1 MTYLSTSVRRPVVS
15 SPLRCK
21 EIGSVL
27 VITLARPQLKNAIN
41 REMAESLADAFD
53 RLDADDSLKI
63 GVLTGEGPDFC
74 AGMDLKA
81 FADGVMPETRERGLA
96 GLTRV
101 PPRKPLIAAVEGH
114 AVAGG
119 FELVLS
125 CDLVIAS
132 ETARFGLPE
141 VKRGLIAA
149 GGGIVRLAQMV
160 PRNLAAHLLL
170 TGDTIPVGEAKE
182 IGVVNSISSAG
193 MALDDAIPRRHLACI
208 SGPDLRGGRQRAC
221 LGRRAEGHISV
232 EGEGHPSGSSR
243 SARSSGHRQA
253 RCVRRRRLSR
263 VPRRQGGPVV
273 DRLRRERSAR
283 ATRCAP
289 QVGKH
294 RRKGRDRPAQTPTP
308 PPAVENRPVRA

>member
-1 MTYLSTSVRRPVVS
+1 VS

-21 EIGSVL
+21 QIGSVL
-27 VITLARPQLKNAIN
+27 VITLDRPQLKNAIN

-160 PRNLAAHLLL
+160 PRNQAAHLLL

-193 MALDDAIPRRHLACI
+193 MALDDAIDLAHRISRNAPLAVARTKELFTASLCLTAEEAFDMVDLAAPQILYSNDAREGATAFREKRLPRW
-208 SGPDLRGGRQRAC
+208 
-221 LGRRAEGHISV
+221 
-232 EGEGHPSGSSR
+232 SGS
-243 SARSSGHRQA
+243 
-253 RCVRRRRLSR
+253 
-263 VPRRQGGPVV
+263 
-273 DRLRRERSAR
+273 
-283 ATRCAP
+283 
-289 QVGKH
+289 
-294 RRKGRDRPAQTPTP
+294 
-308 PPAVENRPVRA
+308 